1 MRSTRRGARRT
12 AALTALAAAP
22 LLLSACGG
30 LEGTGDLQYVSG
42 EGNVLE
48 VPPSERGEPVDLSGE
63 SLQGE
68 PLDLADSR
76 GEVTVVNVWWSGCG
90 PCRSE
95 MPMLVE
101 AAERMPGT
109 TFVGINTRDPGLGT
123 AQAFEREVGVTY
135 PSLYDDTAAP
145 LLAFPPPYTPQSM
158 PSTVVLDEEGR
169 VGALISG
176 EIPSALTLEQVVES
190 GAGDRA
196 SGSGKSTLLSCLAG
210 TDEPDGGTVR
220 IRDKR
225 LSHQSESVRARMR
238 GRNIGLLFQS
248 SNLLAHLTVRQ
259 NVALAQRLARAAE
272 PTPVAAV
279 LDSLGIAS
287 RAHAYPS
294 QLSGGELARAGLA
307 VALANDPVVLLAD
320 EPTGELDHATE
331 SAVLNLL
338 RVRAAAGVAVLV
350 ASHSPAVAAVAD
362 RVVRIA
368 DGRVVS

>member
-1 MRSTRRGARRT
+1 MT
-12 AALTALAAAP
+12 AVLAEPAAAIEAHSVYRFFRAGEEET
-22 LLLSACGG
+22 LA
-30 LEGTGDLQYVSG
+30 LQGVSLRIESG
-42 EGNVLE
+42 EFVAL
-48 VPPSERGEPVDLSGE
+48 V
-63 SLQGE
+63 
-68 PLDLADSR
+68 
-76 GEVTVVNVWWSGCG
+76 G
-90 PCRSE
+90 P
-95 MPMLVE
+95 
-101 AAERMPGT
+101 
-109 TFVGINTRDPGLGT
+109 
-123 AQAFEREVGVTY
+123 
-135 PSLYDDTAAP
+135 
-145 LLAFPPPYTPQSM
+145 
-158 PSTVVLDEEGR
+158 
-169 VGALISG
+169 
-176 EIPSALTLEQVVES
+176 
-190 GAGDRA
+190 

-225 LSHQSESVRARMR
+225 LSHQPEPVRSRMR
-238 GRNIGLLFQS
+238 GRDIGLLFQS

-259 NVALAQRLARAAE
+259 NVALAQRLARSRSIR

-320 EPTGELDHATE
+320 EPTGELDQATE
-331 SAVLNLL
+331 RAVLNLL

-350 ASHSPAVAAVAD
+350 ASHSPAVAAAAD